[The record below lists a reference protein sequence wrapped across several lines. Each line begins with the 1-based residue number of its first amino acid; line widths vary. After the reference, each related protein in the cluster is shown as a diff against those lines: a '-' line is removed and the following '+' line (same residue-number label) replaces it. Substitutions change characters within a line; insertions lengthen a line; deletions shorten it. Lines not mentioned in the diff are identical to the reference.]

1 MSRTPVTIDPER
13 LTERLPAPPGRWTRT
28 DEAGG
33 IVEYRIAGGDGV
45 CAAAK
50 LTIRP
55 DLLGDHAVRLDRKQG
70 CQSAGTSR
78 FDDIGTAVET
88 VETELLVAGRSE

>member
-1 MSRTPVTIDPER
+1 MTATIDPER
-13 LTERLPAPPGRWTRT
+13 LTEGLPSPPGEWTRT
-28 DEAGG
+28 DDGGG
-33 IVEYRIAGGDGV
+33 IVEYRIGGSDGV

-70 CQSAGTSR
+70 CKSAGTSR
-78 FDDIGTAVET
+78 FDDIQVAVET
-88 VETELLVAGRSE
+88 VENELRGAGRSE

>member
-1 MSRTPVTIDPER
+1 VSQTRAPVDPEQ
-13 LTERLPAPPGRWTRT
+13 LVDRLPAPLGAWSRT
-28 DEAGG
+28 DDTGG
-33 IVEYRIAGGDGV
+33 IVEYRIPGDDGV

-70 CQSAGTSR
+70 CQSVGTSR
-78 FDDIGTAVET
+78 FDDITTAVET
-88 VETELLVAGRSE
+88 VEAELRAADY